1 MLRGVKQHDD
11 FGGLARDLETMSR
24 RRMLGFMAKAAAG
37 LTLAP
42 LIGGCGDDVSG
53 SNADANTGGDGG
65 GGGDSGTGN
74 CARIPGETAGP
85 FPGDGTNGPN
95 ALTMSGINRSDI
107 RASIGAA
114 SGVALGV
121 DLKMTIK
128 LVSAGTCQ
136 PLVGYAVYLWH
147 CTREGDYSMY
157 TGAATSENFLRGV
170 QVTDANGEVSFTTI
184 FPGCY
189 PGRWPHMHFEVYSS
203 LASATNGAA
212 KKAVSQLALPKAAN
226 DAVYTTAGYETS
238 ATYYAN
244 TSVEDDGAFRD
255 DATGLQMA
263 AITGS
268 VSNNFTAALTVA
280 IAV

>member
-1 MLRGVKQHDD
+1 
-11 FGGLARDLETMSR
+11 
-24 RRMLGFMAKAAAG
+24 
-37 LTLAP
+37 
-42 LIGGCGDDVSG
+42 
-53 SNADANTGGDGG
+53 
-65 GGGDSGTGN
+65 
-74 CARIPGETAGP
+74 
-85 FPGDGTNGPN
+85 
-95 ALTMSGINRSDI
+95 
-107 RASIGAA
+107 
-114 SGVALGV
+114 
-121 DLKMTIK
+121 
-128 LVSAGTCQ
+128 
-136 PLVGYAVYLWH
+136 
-147 CTREGDYSMY
+147 MY